1 MILLKKKEFTEED
14 MRKAIE
20 FGFAQAMEFDSR
32 HSDLENKFISSLRPN
47 SWEVEVEMNNEKE
60 FIPTGIFTEERNPN
74 YKPKITN
81 GTIKVTNIKL

>member
-1 MILLKKKEFTEED
+1 

-32 HSDLENKFISSLRPN
+32 HSDLENK
-47 SWEVEVEMNNEKE
+47 